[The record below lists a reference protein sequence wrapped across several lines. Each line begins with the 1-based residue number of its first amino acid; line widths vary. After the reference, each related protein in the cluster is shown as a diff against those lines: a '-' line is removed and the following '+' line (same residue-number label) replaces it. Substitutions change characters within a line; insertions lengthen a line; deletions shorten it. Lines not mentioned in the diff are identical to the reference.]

1 MIQNIIFPSNQIFKY
16 HLTGKFKALSENWKH
31 DRAPLDDYELIIVTE
46 GDLYLSYQ
54 DQNFHVKKNEYLILP
69 PSATCRDGYK
79 MAYSSFY
86 WIHFAVDLG
95 SMPTSLKP
103 NYTPNTDITDCFLI
117 PQTGALPRPEKV
129 IVQMKQ
135 LQDIVKNSYPQISL
149 DTMTTSILAELYGQL
164 KVIPQRGSS
173 NVDRNQQAVYND
185 ILDYIETN
193 MDKNLKVQD
202 ISNFFNYNPKYLSH
216 LFFELYG
223 VPLKQFILDRKIE
236 TANFLLTDDDKPIK
250 EIASDLGFSDVHN
263 FTRAYK
269 RRTGIT
275 PTEYRN
281 AFSKRLLFH
290 K

>member
-1 MIQNIIFPSNQIFKY
+1 M
-16 HLTGKFKALSENWKH
+16 TGKFKALSPEWKH
-31 DRAPLDDYELIIVTE
+31 DYAPLMDYELIILTE
-46 GDLYLSYQ
+46 GELFLSYQ
-54 DQNFHVKKNEYLILP
+54 GHNFHITKNQYLILP
-69 PSATCRDGYK
+69 PSASYRNGYRE
-79 MAYSSFY
+79 AYSSFY
-86 WIHFAVDLG
+86 WMHFSLELG
-95 SMPTSLKP
+95 SHPLTVKSSYAP
-103 NYTPNTDITDCFLI
+103 NPERTDCFFI
-117 PQTGALPRPEKV
+117 PQTGFIPRPEKV

-135 LQDIVKNSYPQISL
+135 LQDIVKNGYPQISL
-149 DTMTTSILAELYGQL
+149 DTMCTSIIAELYGQL
-164 KVIPQRGSS
+164 KVLSVSPSTEANYRG
-173 NVDRNQQAVYND
+173 QQVYND
-185 ILDYIETN
+185 IVDYITTN
-193 MDKNLKVQD
+193 IHMNLKVQD
-202 ISNFFNYNPKYLSH
+202 IAKNFGYNPKYLSH

-236 TANFLLTDDDKPIK
+236 TANFMLTDDDKPIK